1 MVSVVPPA
9 SLIRNAGHLF
19 GPVITYPARRSA
31 RAMVSRPEAVLIVD
45 DDDLYVRALTRQ
57 LRNLGFP
64 FVYRAASARQALAM
78 LERVHPTLVLTD
90 MVMEHQRAGLEVI
103 ATAQQL
109 GASVAVVSGLPGLRA
124 EELGVPLHC
133 KSELTGGSL
142 EDLVLEL
149 IDAAQRRSRN
159 SVRATEQV
167 A

>member
-57 LRNLGFP
+57 LRSLGFP

-78 LERVHPTLVLTD
+78 LERVHPTLVP
-90 MVMEHQRAGLEVI
+90 
-103 ATAQQL
+103 
-109 GASVAVVSGLPGLRA
+109 VSYTHLRA
-124 EELGVPLHC
+124 HETV
-133 KSELTGGSL
+133 
-142 EDLVLEL
+142 
-149 IDAAQRRSRN
+149 
-159 SVRATEQV
+159 
-167 A
+167 